1 MSPTW
6 LGIDLGGTL
15 IKWEHMSHT
24 GAMID
29 AGRVPTPTR
38 GHLQVTEALA
48 EIVSRRTGP
57 MRPDGV
63 GIAVPGH
70 LSLERDSITVLPNVA
85 GDWPGFPVVT
95 RLHERTGHRP
105 VLLTDARAF
114 AGAELAV
121 GAARGASD
129 VVFVTVGTGV
139 GGAVAVD
146 GAIVCS
152 RRDSVG
158 ELGHTTAVVDG
169 EPCGCGHH
177 GCVEAYAG
185 GGAILARAARRGLR
199 VTPGPDALRELAAS
213 AATSAA
219 AAGVLADAYEALA
232 VGVSDACAYAGARLV
247 VIGGGAADDLPGF
260 LDRCRVRL
268 EDRRGLLG
276 VVEVRRGALG
286 ARAGAVGAAI
296 AARTAASGRATA
308 GGRATATGRA
318 AADQRT
324 TAGGQAAV
332 GGRTAGGRAADGSA
346 AHPGKRADLG
356 RTA

>member
-15 IKWEHMSHT
+15 IKWEHLSHT
-24 GAMID
+24 GGTID
-29 AGRVPTPTR
+29 AGRVPTPTS
-38 GHLQVTEALA
+38 GHLQVSEALA
-48 EIVSRRTGP
+48 EIVARRTGP

-63 GIAVPGH
+63 GLAVPGH
-70 LSLERDSITVLPNVA
+70 LSPERDSITVLPNVA
-85 GDWPGFPVVT
+85 GDWPGFPLVA

-105 VLLTDARAF
+105 VLLNDARAF
-114 AGAELAV
+114 AAAELAV
-121 GAARGASD
+121 GAARGSSD

-146 GAIVCS
+146 GAILRS
-152 RRDSVG
+152 RRDNVG
-158 ELGHTTAVVDG
+158 ELGHTTAVIDG
-169 EPCGCGHH
+169 DRCGCGHH

-185 GGAILARAARRGLR
+185 GAAILARAARRGLQ
-199 VTPGPDALRELAAS
+199 VTPGPNALRDLVAS
-213 AATSAA
+213 AARSAV

-247 VIGGGAADDLPGF
+247 VIGGGAANHLPGF
-260 LDRCRVRL
+260 LERCRIRL

-276 VVEVRRGALG
+276 DVEVRRGTLG

-296 AARTAASGRATA
+296 AARTAAAERATA
-308 GGRATATGRA
+308 GGRATVDGRTA
-318 AADQRT
+318 AKGRT
-324 TAGGQAAV
+324 TAA
-332 GGRTAGGRAADGSA
+332 GSA
-346 AHPGKRADLG
+346 APPGQRADLG